1 MSRNVLKIMLLASLL
16 FTGNS
21 IMVNAEEKNVSV
33 NIRVLDILEIS
44 TFNDSLNYKNK
55 SMNDKEKFS
64 TEISST
70 TPYRIKSKLLENS
83 HNCKEIPAENLMISS
98 NGKEFV
104 RFMNYDTKIII
115 DDFCPAGY
123 NIYHEFRLGIDYEGL
138 DSGKYEVNLAIES
151 EQC

>member
-1 MSRNVLKIMLLASLL
+1 MSRSVLKIMLLASLL

-21 IMVNAEEKNVSV
+21 IIVSAEEKNVSV

-70 TPYRIKSKLLENS
+70 TSYIIKSKLLENS
-83 HNCKEIPAENLMISS
+83 HNCK
-98 NGKEFV
+98 K
-104 RFMNYDTKIII
+104 YQQKI
-115 DDFCPAGY
+115 
-123 NIYHEFRLGIDYEGL
+123 
-138 DSGKYEVNLAIES
+138 
-151 EQC
+151 